1 MQALRGIAG
10 SDDAAVASWQAELA
24 AVLGWWRLDPLGV
37 SHLRAAGTARAA
49 GVERAKVALAQ
60 QDVLRRLEAAG
71 EKRAALRNQLQDL
84 AAEIAVLE
92 SDAEK
97 LARVADTALA
107 ADRRAGADLR
117 RASRAAA
124 ASALGAAAFAA
135 TVVAGGVS
143 AWTLDTATA
152 LELDADG
159 VSRWTLDTATAL
171 GPRSWRTLLRGVT

>member
-10 SDDAAVASWQAELA
+10 SDDAAMASWQAELA

-84 AAEIAVLE
+84 TAKIAVLE

-107 ADRRAGADLR
+107 AEPTQISAAPAGLLPRLRSARPPSPRRWLLVGCRPGHWTLQQRWNWMPMGCRAGH
-117 RASRAAA
+117 
-124 ASALGAAAFAA
+124 
-135 TVVAGGVS
+135 
-143 AWTLDTATA
+143 WTLQQ
-152 LELDADG
+152 
-159 VSRWTLDTATAL
+159 RWVLVVCSQPQSHQ
-171 GPRSWRTLLRGVT
+171 GQ